1 MAASTWLWKSGDSAL
16 HEAVALPA
24 GSLAQLAE
32 SGGST
37 VGGGVGVATG
47 GGVGWVGAP
56 GELPPPPHTLSE
68 SAPNPISVNP
78 TALLADNRIAALL
91 FTTHAHTYKPLEV

>member
-1 MAASTWLWKSGDSAL
+1 M
-16 HEAVALPA
+16 
-24 GSLAQLAE
+24 
-32 SGGST
+32 

-47 GGVGWVGAP
+47 GGVGWVGPP

-78 TALLADNRIAALL
+78 TALLADNRIPTLP
-91 FTTHAHTYKPLEV
+91 FTIHAHADKSLEV